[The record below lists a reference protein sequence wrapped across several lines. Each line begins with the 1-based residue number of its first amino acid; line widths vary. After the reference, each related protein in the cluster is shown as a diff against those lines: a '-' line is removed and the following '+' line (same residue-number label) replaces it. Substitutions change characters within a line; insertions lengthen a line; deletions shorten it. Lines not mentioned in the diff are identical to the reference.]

1 MVLSYILKRI
11 LWVIPTLLVVA
22 LVSFGIVS
30 LMPGDFFTPYKLA
43 AAQSG
48 FDPEEFHGAMLALR
62 GLDKP
67 WIVQFYY
74 WVEGIVL
81 HGDFGYSFM
90 MKRPAA
96 GIVLGP
102 TLGWTAVL
110 IIPALLLAW
119 LFAVPL
125 GILAAAKYRSPLDL
139 ALSAVT
145 LVFAS
150 TPPHL
155 LALIFIFGIYKWL
168 DPLIIVPYLW
178 GVCDWSLRGAPLTWS
193 KVGSHI
199 IHLTPAWLII
209 GIPVF
214 AFITRF
220 LRMELLGSF
229 GAPYLVT
236 ARGKGLRE
244 SVVLTRHA
252 FRNALLPLISMSG
265 YVLTA
270 TMTGSILACQF
281 LGMPGTGLVMVVS
294 AHRQDQALFTATLLV
309 YGVLLTVGTL
319 ISDLLL
325 LSVDPRIRYD

>member
-1 MVLSYILKRI
+1 MVLPYVIKRI
-11 LWVIPTLLVVA
+11 LWVIPTLLIIA

-30 LMPGDFFTPYKLA
+30 LMPGDFFTRYKVE

-48 FDPEEFHGAMLALR
+48 FDPEEYHGAMLMLR

-74 WVEGIVL
+74 WLEGIIL
-81 HGDFGYSFM
+81 HGDFGYSFIANQ
-90 MKRPAA
+90 PAT

-110 IIPALLLAW
+110 ILPAMLMAG

-125 GILAAAKYRSPLDL
+125 GILSAAKYRSPIDL
-139 ALSAVT
+139 VLSAVT
-145 LVFAS
+145 LVFAA

-168 DPLIIVPYLW
+168 NPLIIVPYLW
-178 GVCDWSLRGAPLTWS
+178 GVCDWSLRGAPLTWT

-199 IHLTPAWLII
+199 IHLIPAWLII
-209 GIPVF
+209 GIPIL
-214 AFITRF
+214 AFVLRY
-220 LRMELLGSF
+220 LRMELHGSTR
-229 GAPYLVT
+229 AAYLVT

-244 SVVLTRHA
+244 RTVLTRHA
-252 FRNALLPLISMSG
+252 LRNGLLPLISMSG
-265 YVLTA
+265 YVLTS

-281 LGMPGTGLVMVVS
+281 LGMPATGLVMLVS
-294 AHRQDQALFTATLLV
+294 ARMQDQSLFTATLLV
-309 YGVLLTVGTL
+309 YGVLLTLGTL

-325 LSVDPRIRYD
+325 VWADPRIRYD